1 MYNAYVSCR
10 KNKRNKPSCKKF
22 EVNALYN
29 IQKLCS
35 DINPCSYKLRPAEC
49 FIVKD
54 PRLREVF
61 CANFRDRVVQ
71 HFVYNELNP
80 VIEKMLIYDAA
91 NCRKGKGTDFAID
104 RVARFIRRE
113 TCNYSVCV
121 LVAEKFK

>member
-1 MYNAYVSCR
+1 MCCRLNIQFQDMYNAYVSCR

-35 DINPCSYKLRPAEC
+35 DINSCSYKLRPAEC

-91 NCRKGKGTDFAID
+91 NCRKGKLEIDFNSTDEFE
-104 RVARFIRRE
+104 RF
-113 TCNYSVCV
+113 YK
-121 LVAEKFK
+121 LLMK